1 MFSLATFLL
10 RKVIKLYKQFITE
23 YVSSIRKENVSVT
36 MTLDDKSIEMSQL
49 MKNLIKGLI
58 PFRKFPT

>member
-49 MKNLIKGLI
+49 MKNLIMGLI
-58 PFRKFPT
+58 LFRKFPT